1 MSHSKIVQI
10 ALSIVV
16 LLPGAQAFSQHLAD
30 TSPAAVWRA
39 TSRLGYGPTPGMAQA
54 AFGGAKV
61 WGLQQIDV
69 ARAASREPPVIPP
82 AFQAIQANAN
92 EVTVRFREEREA
104 RRSGQPNLQRPMED
118 APMASAAQPA
128 SMAALVHADG
138 AENYSRTMA
147 QSAIGWRLFSCSN
160 PALESPLL
168 ARMTEFW
175 FNHFN
180 VFLDKGPVR
189 PYVGSYILHAIR
201 PHALG
206 KFEDLVLATAQHPAM
221 LGYLDQAQSTA
232 RGLNENYA
240 RELMELHT
248 LGVNGGYTQD
258 DVNSLARMLSGW
270 SVDIKGGQAFLFRS
284 RAHEAGSKTLMG
296 ETFDA
301 AGQQQGVDAIRFL
314 ARHPATAQRIAMR
327 IATFF
332 VADNPPPSLVVRL
345 KSDFLKT
352 GGDISSMMRTLIDS
366 PEFWDAGNTLLKTP
380 QDFACSALV
389 ALALDETD
397 GRAAVQTFR
406 QTVGFLRQTGQP
418 LLRWQ
423 TPDGYSTDAKTWL
436 APEALT
442 RRADFAFGLAP
453 RASEPTFLLQF
464 YTSGSKERI
473 AKEASYSMR
482 TGLLLAGP
490 DFMTK

>member
-1 MSHSKIVQI
+1 
-10 ALSIVV
+10 
-16 LLPGAQAFSQHLAD
+16 
-30 TSPAAVWRA
+30 
-39 TSRLGYGPTPGMAQA
+39 
-54 AFGGAKV
+54 
-61 WGLQQIDV
+61 
-69 ARAASREPPVIPP
+69 
-82 AFQAIQANAN
+82 
-92 EVTVRFREEREA
+92 
-104 RRSGQPNLQRPMED
+104 
-118 APMASAAQPA
+118 
-128 SMAALVHADG
+128 
-138 AENYSRTMA
+138 
-147 QSAIGWRLFSCSN
+147 
-160 PALESPLL
+160 
-168 ARMTEFW
+168 
-175 FNHFN
+175 
-180 VFLDKGPVR
+180 
-189 PYVGSYILHAIR
+189 
-201 PHALG
+201 
-206 KFEDLVLATAQHPAM
+206 
-221 LGYLDQAQSTA
+221 
-232 RGLNENYA
+232 
-240 RELMELHT
+240 
-248 LGVNGGYTQD
+248 
-258 DVNSLARMLSGW
+258 
-270 SVDIKGGQAFLFRS
+270 
-284 RAHEAGSKTLMG
+284 
-296 ETFDA
+296 
-301 AGQQQGVDAIRFL
+301 
-314 ARHPATAQRIAMR
+314 MR